1 MRTRDDHSKKNK
13 KKSETTCVKVSNGWG
28 SWAGEGAPPAKPLK
42 NLPKHLQLPEKPELS
57 KRKRQD
63 DDKKF
68 VIMNEKRV
76 KRTAKY
82 QLENIP
88 YPFVSREQYDQAMS
102 GSIGKEWNVT
112 SAVKDLTRKDIIT
125 RAGKIIKPLSIKAKV
140 NRPPAKF

>member
-1 MRTRDDHSKKNK
+1 MRNRDDPSSKKA
-13 KKSETTCVKVSNGWG
+13 KKSQSLLQASNGWG

-42 NLPKHLQLPEKPELS
+42 NLPKHLQLPVKPDLP

-63 DDKKF
+63 DDKKC

-82 QLENIP
+82 QIENIP

-112 SAVKDLTRKDIIT
+112 SAVKELTRKEVIT

-140 NRPPAKF
+140 KRPPAKF